1 MSLQEFE
8 HLLFSPD
15 SDEEQHTL
23 MEMIFDRM
31 PMGMAVLDRN
41 FNIQRYNPT
50 WVDYSKKYA
59 PPDGKPLS
67 PGVNYYDHLPGAKPA
82 TLTLFQRTLAGE
94 TVRVESVH
102 LKSGDIDTYWDAIL
116 SPLTKDGE
124 VVGILNVSVDV
135 TERVR
140 LQQELEQRV
149 DERTQEIE
157 QRRQVAESMRDI
169 IRMINS
175 SLPLEEFLQQAV
187 QMAARQLGAAACALH
202 QFDLE
207 NNRLIN
213 LASIGMEGILDSHA
227 VRPIPELKMTGGD
240 DYFAATMQRQPTHG
254 NYPVPD
260 RGIEQLKNDPTIP
273 DELKPRRIELR
284 RRFAGA
290 LSVPLYIQERVFGG
304 MVFYYAEPQEFS
316 EDQVQLG
323 MTFGDQVA
331 IAIENTRLM
340 QAAERAAAT
349 EERNRLARDLHDAV
363 TQTLFSSSMI
373 ADVLPT
379 IWRRNAEE
387 GLKRLEELRQLTR
400 GALSE
405 MRTLLVELRPAAMED
420 TDLGD
425 LIGHLVNAF
434 IARTRVP
441 VTYER
446 GSIRAYPPASV
457 KEMFYRITQ
466 EALNNINKHA
476 RASQVTVELAC
487 QPGAIRLAVSDDG
500 VGFDRE
506 NAHEGFGLKIMR
518 ERAQNAGAHFAVNSQ
533 PGQGTIINVT
543 WHEPEQ
549 KEEADE

>member
-8 HLLFSPD
+8 HLLFSPG
-15 SDEEQHTL
+15 SDEDQHSL

-31 PMGMAVLDRN
+31 PMGMAVLDRD

-50 WVDYSKKYA
+50 WIEYSKKYA
-59 PPDGKPLS
+59 PPDSKPLA
-67 PGVNYYDHLPGAKPA
+67 PGVNYYDHLPDAKPA
-82 TLTLFQRTLAGE
+82 TLALFQRALAGE
-94 TVRVESVH
+94 TVRVESVY
-102 LKSGDIDTYWDAIL
+102 LKTGDLDTYWDAIL
-116 SPLTKDGE
+116 SPLIKDDE
-124 VVGILNVSVDV
+124 VVGILNVSIDV

-149 DERTQEIE
+149 EERTQEIE

-213 LASIGMEGILDSHA
+213 LGSVGMEGILDNRA
-227 VRPIPELKMTGGD
+227 VRPISELKMTGGD
-240 DYFAATMQRQPTHG
+240 AYFNATMQRQPTYG
-254 NYPVPD
+254 NYPEPD
-260 RGIEQLKNDPTIP
+260 HGIEQIRNDPTIN

-290 LSVPLYIQERVFGG
+290 LSVPLFIQDRVFGG
-304 MVFYYAEPQEFS
+304 MVFYYAEPQEFDD
-316 EDQVQLG
+316 DQVQLG

-340 QAAERAAAT
+340 QTAERAAAT
-349 EERNRLARDLHDAV
+349 MERNRLARDLHDAV
-363 TQTLFSSSMI
+363 TQTLFSASMI
-373 ADVLPT
+373 ADVLPK
-379 IWRRNAEE
+379 IWRRNPEE

-446 GSIRAYPPASV
+446 GSGRAYPPAAV

-466 EALNNINKHA
+466 EAFNNINKHA
-476 RASQVTVELAC
+476 HASQVNVELAC
-487 QPGAIRLAVSDDG
+487 QPGAVRLLIRDDG
-500 VGFDRE
+500 AGFNME

-518 ERAQNAGAHFAVNSQ
+518 ERAQNAGAQFAVNSQ
-533 PGQGTIINVT
+533 PGQGTAITVT
-543 WHEPEQ
+543 WLAPEQ
-549 KEEADE
+549 KEKADE